1 MSQDPSM
8 QTLVLGMPPYS
19 SSASQLFPS
28 ALAPQLNV
36 TSLQVDKN
44 HGVMNRNDEPNI
56 DPVIPDA
63 HFNIPTDGTEVSEGI
78 RERLFRNFGIEL

>member
-1 MSQDPSM
+1 MSQYPSM

-56 DPVIPDA
+56 DPVIPD
-63 HFNIPTDGTEVSEGI
+63 GTEVSEGI